1 MVKFN
6 KLIKK
11 LEKKKLLLVKLYLQF
26 SNMNKKIGKM
36 IVTMF
41 GVGHIKYFPGT
52 FASLITASIYYI
64 FYTIKINYFLLI
76 FINLFLFFYSVW
88 MINNLEGEFEEID
101 SKEIVIDEFLGQS
114 IPIIFFYIIF
124 YEGSVSTNFFFI
136 IVFLSFIGFR
146 FFDILKPY
154 PINYVDKN
162 MKNGFGVILDDLIAG
177 FFTLIVLYIC
187 IIFYGQI

>member
-1 MVKFN
+1 
-6 KLIKK
+6 
-11 LEKKKLLLVKLYLQF
+11 
-26 SNMNKKIGKM
+26 MNKKIGKLV
-36 IVTMF
+36 VTMF
-41 GVGHIKYFPGT
+41 GVGLIKYFPGT
-52 FASLITASIYYI
+52 FGSLVTASLYCI
-64 FYTIKINYFLLI
+64 FYMIKINYFLLLS
-76 FINLFLFFYSVW
+76 INLFLFFYSIW

>member
-1 MVKFN
+1 
-6 KLIKK
+6 
-11 LEKKKLLLVKLYLQF
+11 
-26 SNMNKKIGKM
+26 MNKKIGKM

-41 GVGHIKYFPGT
+41 GVGHIKYFPGS
-52 FASLITASIYYI
+52 FASLITASMYYI

-76 FINLFLFFYSVW
+76 FINLFLFIYSVW

-136 IVFLSFIGFR
+136 IVFL
-146 FFDILKPY
+146 
-154 PINYVDKN
+154 
-162 MKNGFGVILDDLIAG
+162 
-177 FFTLIVLYIC
+177 
-187 IIFYGQI
+187 

>member
-1 MVKFN
+1 
-6 KLIKK
+6 
-11 LEKKKLLLVKLYLQF
+11 
-26 SNMNKKIGKM
+26 MNKRIGKL

-41 GVGHIKYFPGT
+41 GVGLIKYFPGT
-52 FASLITASIYYI
+52 FASLITSSIYYI
-64 FYTIKINYFLLI
+64 FYTIKINY
-76 FINLFLFFYSVW
+76 LFLILVNFFLFVYSVW
-88 MINNLEGEFEEID
+88 MINKLKDEFEEID

-114 IPIIFFYIIF
+114 IPILFFYIIF
-124 YEGSVSTNFFFI
+124 YEGSVSNTFFFI
-136 IVFLSFIGFR
+136 IVFLSFVGFR

>member
-1 MVKFN
+1 
-6 KLIKK
+6 
-11 LEKKKLLLVKLYLQF
+11 
-26 SNMNKKIGKM
+26 MNKKIGKM

-41 GVGHIKYFPGT
+41 GVGRIKYFPGT
-52 FASLITASIYYI
+52 FASLITAMMYYI

-76 FINLFLFFYSVW
+76 FINLFLFIYSVW

-124 YEGSVSTNFFFI
+124 YEGFVSTKLFFI

>member
-1 MVKFN
+1 
-6 KLIKK
+6 
-11 LEKKKLLLVKLYLQF
+11 
-26 SNMNKKIGKM
+26 MNKKIGKM

-52 FASLITASIYYI
+52 FASFITASIYYI

-76 FINLFLFFYSVW
+76 LINLLLFIYSVL
-88 MINNLEGEFEEID
+88 MINYLEGEFEEID

-114 IPIIFFYIIF
+114 IPILFFYIIF
-124 YEGSVSTNFFFI
+124 YEGSVSNHFFLI

-154 PINYVDKN
+154 PINHVDKN
-162 MKNGFGVILDDLIAG
+162 MKNGFGVILDDLLAG

>member
-1 MVKFN
+1 
-6 KLIKK
+6 
-11 LEKKKLLLVKLYLQF
+11 
-26 SNMNKKIGKM
+26 MNKRIGKL

-41 GVGHIKYFPGT
+41 GVGLIKYFPGT
-52 FASLITASIYYI
+52 FASLITSSIYYI
-64 FYTIKINYFLLI
+64 FYTIKINY
-76 FINLFLFFYSVW
+76 LFLILVNFFLFVYSVW
-88 MINNLEGEFEEID
+88 MINNLKDEFEEID

-114 IPIIFFYIIF
+114 IPILFFYIIF
-124 YEGSVSTNFFFI
+124 YEGSVSNTFFFI
-136 IVFLSFIGFR
+136 IVFLSFVGFR

-177 FFTLIVLYIC
+177 LFTLIVLYIC

>member
-1 MVKFN
+1 
-6 KLIKK
+6 
-11 LEKKKLLLVKLYLQF
+11 
-26 SNMNKKIGKM
+26 MNKKIGKM

-41 GVGHIKYFPGT
+41 GVGQIKYFPGT

-64 FYTIKINYFLLI
+64 LYTIKINYFLLI
-76 FINLFLFFYSVW
+76 FINLFLFIYSVW

-124 YEGSVSTNFFFI
+124 YEGSVSNNFFFI

>member
-1 MVKFN
+1 
-6 KLIKK
+6 
-11 LEKKKLLLVKLYLQF
+11 
-26 SNMNKKIGKM
+26 MNKKIGKL

-41 GVGHIKYFPGT
+41 GVGLIKYFPGT
-52 FASLITASIYYI
+52 FGSLVTASLYYI
-64 FYTIKINYFLLI
+64 FYVIKIDYFLLLS
-76 FINLFLFFYSVW
+76 INFFLFFYSVW
-88 MINNLEGEFEEID
+88 MINNLKDEFEEID
-101 SKEIVIDEFLGQS
+101 AKEIVIDEFLGQS
-114 IPIIFFYIIF
+114 IPILFFYIIF
-124 YEGSVSTNFFFI
+124 YEGSVSNTFFFI
-136 IVFLSFIGFR
+136 IVFLSFVGFR

>member
-1 MVKFN
+1 
-6 KLIKK
+6 
-11 LEKKKLLLVKLYLQF
+11 
-26 SNMNKKIGKM
+26 MNKKIGKM

-64 FYTIKINYFLLI
+64 SYTIKINYFLLI
-76 FINLFLFFYSVW
+76 LINLFLFIYSVL

-114 IPIIFFYIIF
+114 IPILFFYIIF
-124 YEGSVSTNFFFI
+124 YEGSVSNHFFLI

-154 PINYVDKN
+154 PINLIDKN
-162 MKNGFGVILDDLIAG
+162 MKNGFGVILDDLLAG
-177 FFTLIVLYIC
+177 FFTLIVLYMC

>member
-1 MVKFN
+1 
-6 KLIKK
+6 
-11 LEKKKLLLVKLYLQF
+11 
-26 SNMNKKIGKM
+26 MNKKIGKL

-41 GVGHIKYFPGT
+41 GVGFIKYFPGT
-52 FASLITASIYYI
+52 FGSLVTASLYYI
-64 FYTIKINYFLLI
+64 FYVIKINYFFLLS
-76 FINLFLFFYSVW
+76 INFFLFFYSVW
-88 MINNLEGEFEEID
+88 MINNLEGEFKEID
-101 SKEIVIDEFLGQS
+101 AKEIVIDEFLGQS
-114 IPIIFFYIIF
+114 IPILFFYIIF
-124 YEGSVSTNFFFI
+124 YEGSVSNTFFFI

-162 MKNGFGVILDDLIAG
+162 IKNGFGVILDDLIAG

>member
-1 MVKFN
+1 M
-6 KLIKK
+6 
-11 LEKKKLLLVKLYLQF
+11 
-26 SNMNKKIGKM
+26 SRKIGKL

-41 GVGHIKYFPGT
+41 GIGMVKYFPGT
-52 FASLITASIYYI
+52 FASFVTASIYCF
-64 FYTIKINYFLLI
+64 FYTIKLNYLLLI
-76 FINLFLFFYSVW
+76 LI
-88 MINNLEGEFEEID
+88 
-101 SKEIVIDEFLGQS
+101 
-114 IPIIFFYIIF
+114 
-124 YEGSVSTNFFFI
+124 NFFFI

>member
-1 MVKFN
+1 
-6 KLIKK
+6 
-11 LEKKKLLLVKLYLQF
+11 
-26 SNMNKKIGKM
+26 MNKKIGKL

-41 GVGHIKYFPGT
+41 GVGLIKYFPGT
-52 FASLITASIYYI
+52 FGSLVTASLYYI
-64 FYTIKINYFLLI
+64 FYVIKINYFFLL

-88 MINNLEGEFEEID
+88 MINNLEGEFKEID

-114 IPIIFFYIIF
+114 VPILFFYIIF
-124 YEGSVSTNFFFI
+124 YEGSVSNTFFFI

-162 MKNGFGVILDDLIAG
+162 IKNGFGVILDDLIAG
-177 FFTLIVLYIC
+177 FFTLIILYIC
-187 IIFYGQI
+187 IIFYVQI

>member
-1 MVKFN
+1 
-6 KLIKK
+6 
-11 LEKKKLLLVKLYLQF
+11 
-26 SNMNKKIGKM
+26 
-36 IVTMF
+36 
-41 GVGHIKYFPGT
+41 
-52 FASLITASIYYI
+52 
-64 FYTIKINYFLLI
+64 
-76 FINLFLFFYSVW
+76 

>member
-1 MVKFN
+1 
-6 KLIKK
+6 
-11 LEKKKLLLVKLYLQF
+11 
-26 SNMNKKIGKM
+26 MNKKIGKL

-41 GVGHIKYFPGT
+41 GVGFIKYFPGT
-52 FASLITASIYYI
+52 FGSLVTASLYYI
-64 FYTIKINYFLLI
+64 FYVIKINYFFLL
-76 FINLFLFFYSVW
+76 FINIFLFFYSIW
-88 MINNLEGEFEEID
+88 MINKLEGEFKEID
-101 SKEIVIDEFLGQS
+101 SKEIVIDEFLAQS
-114 IPIIFFYIIF
+114 VPILFFYIIF
-124 YEGSVSTNFFFI
+124 YEGSVSNTFFFI

>member
-1 MVKFN
+1 
-6 KLIKK
+6 
-11 LEKKKLLLVKLYLQF
+11 
-26 SNMNKKIGKM
+26 MNKKIGKM

-41 GVGHIKYFPGT
+41 GVGNIKYFPGT

-76 FINLFLFFYSVW
+76 LINLFLFIYSVL

-114 IPIIFFYIIF
+114 IPILFFYIIF
-124 YEGSVSTNFFFI
+124 YEGSVSNHFFLI
-136 IVFLSFIGFR
+136 IVFLSFVGFR

-162 MKNGFGVILDDLIAG
+162 IKNGFGVILDDVIAG